1 MVATIVLLNREWRAC
16 SFLIFY
22 RLLKCLLVLF
32 FVVNVSDFL
41 YLWPE
46 SFGAKKEYLWE
57 ELTAHHRRAM
67 SKSGRVKWQSIALR
81 PDRLV
86 RDALKRLAGLKASK
100 WRQPFSL
107 QFADTDAAVGA
118 WWFG

>member
-1 MVATIVLLNREWRAC
+1 M
-16 SFLIFY
+16 
-22 RLLKCLLVLF
+22 
-32 FVVNVSDFL
+32 VNVSDFL